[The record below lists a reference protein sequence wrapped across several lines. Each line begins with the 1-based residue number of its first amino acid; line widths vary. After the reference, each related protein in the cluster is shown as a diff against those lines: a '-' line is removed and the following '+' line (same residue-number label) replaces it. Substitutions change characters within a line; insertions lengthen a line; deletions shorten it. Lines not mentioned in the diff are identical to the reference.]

1 MKNIICFLFCTMILF
16 SSVFADEIP
25 IEKQKE
31 IIDNYLYIT
40 GHKNHLNSASD
51 DDSAQLPVKCGFP
64 MVRQFQI
71 NKNKFDQNLLKSSG
85 VNDVQV
91 RPALTDS
98 IVSPSGKFM
107 IHFDRTGDNQPYSS
121 VPGGIDG
128 YIDSVAL
135 IMDHVYSYI
144 IDTLGYPVPP
154 ADSFYASGGDE
165 KYDVYII
172 DFNGAVYGLTYSD
185 TVIAD
190 LEGDSV
196 ATTFMEFDNDYAEL
210 VQYDTRPLDAI
221 RVTAAH
227 EFFHAV
233 QLGIDY
239 YESGQV
245 ALDIEGPAWMEMSS
259 VWMEEE
265 VYDNINDYY
274 SYLPI
279 FFNQPWTSLQ
289 KFNPINDLHPYASV
303 VFPLFLSEKY
313 GRDIIKTI
321 WLKCGEYGPGPH
333 FLQVTGEVLDS
344 INGSTQNFESD
355 FNEFATWN
363 YFTGSRAAVAPAG
376 VGYEERANYPEF
388 SDQLSGGQM
397 TVVSSYPRTIGWND
411 NVLYRPEHNGSY
423 YIKYRR
429 LPYVVPRYFC
439 LDSTQVDSVTYSCI
453 DSVEVFRTLL
463 QFDSLYGNNWGMTI
477 LGEDRYTKEVSI
489 LDSYLLPPFAI
500 SPFVR
505 ILVDYPQTYNSIT
518 YVLTPASPNRQLY
531 VYPNDQKLTITA
543 VNAMFL
549 DSIPTNSEAVAFY
562 PYPNPAVVNEMQN
575 EFVKF
580 HFELPTDT
588 LGVPILNSG
597 EQPYLT
603 IDIFTVSGER
613 LFSIQ
618 NGVWDND
625 AIDDNSFEL
634 TWDMKNESGKNVAS
648 GVYMALARFY
658 DNDDKGNLLSEE
670 KTKLLIVR

>member
-1 MKNIICFLFCTMILF
+1 MKNIICFLCCMMILF
-16 SSVFADEIP
+16 SSVVAEELP
-25 IEKQKE
+25 IEKQQE
-31 IIDNYLYIT
+31 IIDNYLFIT
-40 GHKNHLNSASD
+40 GHKDHLNSASD
-51 DDSAQLPVKCGFP
+51 DSATHLPIKCGYP
-64 MVRQFQI
+64 MIRQFQMH
-71 NKNKFDQNLLKSSG
+71 KNKLDQNLLKSSG
-85 VNDVQV
+85 VNNVQI
-91 RPALTDS
+91 RPALSDS
-98 IVSPSGKFM
+98 VVSPSGKFM
-107 IHFDRTGDNQPYSS
+107 IHFDRTGDNQPYSN

-135 IMDHVYSYI
+135 IMDYVHSYI
-144 IDTLGYPVPP
+144 IDTLGYPEPP
-154 ADSFYASGGDE
+154 VDSFYASGGDE

-196 ATTFMEFDNDYAEL
+196 ATTFLELDNDYAEL
-210 VQYDTRPLDAI
+210 VQYDDRPLDAI

-227 EFFHAV
+227 EYFHAV
-233 QLGIDY
+233 QLGLDY

-279 FFNQPWTSLQ
+279 FFSQPWTSIQ
-289 KFNPINDLHPYASV
+289 RFNPVNDLHPYATV

-313 GRDIIKTI
+313 GRDIIKSI

-344 INGSTQNFESD
+344 INGSTQNFEKD
-355 FNEFATWN
+355 FNEFAVWN
-363 YFTGSRAAVAPAG
+363 YFTGSRAASAPSG
-376 VGYEERANYPEF
+376 IGYEERTNYPEF
-388 SDQLSGGQM
+388 SDQLTGGEI
-397 TVVSSYPRTIGWND
+397 VVMSSYPTTIGFGEK
-411 NVLYRPEHNGSY
+411 VSYHPEHNGAY
-423 YIKYRR
+423 YIKFRR
-429 LPYVVPRYFC
+429 LPYIKPRYVC
-439 LDSTQVDSVTYSCI
+439 IDSTQIDSVTYQCT
-453 DSVEVFRTLL
+453 DSVETLRTLVDL
-463 QFDSLYGNNWGMTI
+463 NNSFFWDWGFTD
-477 LGEDRYTKEVSI
+477 LAEDRYTKDIEI
-489 LDSYLLPPFAI
+489 LDNFLLPGPFEGRI
-500 SPFVR
+500 S
-505 ILVDYPQTYNSIT
+505 VDNPHDYNSVV
-518 YVLTPASPNRQLY
+518 YVLTPASTDRNQY
-531 VYPNDQKLTITA
+531 VYPNDMDIAIAA

-549 DSIPTNSEAVAFY
+549 DSIPTNAEAVAFY

-580 HFELPTDT
+580 HFEMPTDT
-588 LGVPILNSG
+588 LGVPVLSSNG
-597 EQPYLT
+597 QPYLT
-603 IDIFTVSGER
+603 IDIFTVAGER

-618 NGVWDND
+618 KGNWDND

-634 TWDMKNESGKNVAS
+634 TWDMKNESGKDVAS
-648 GVYMALARFY
+648 GVYLAVARFY
-658 DNDDKGNLLSEE
+658 DDDGKGNLLSEE